1 MCIILNKCNKYILT
15 DIKQGVNVL
24 AVSNKILKT
33 LGIEVKD
40 LKDDAIYRCSV
51 KDKKGEKTRAELI
64 EITGIE
70 LKTLAE
76 MQGYKKG
83 MIRYNKNLYYDVVE
97 EKEKLLVH

>member
-1 MCIILNKCNKYILT
+1 M
-15 DIKQGVNVL
+15 

-51 KDKKGEKTRAELI
+51 KDKKGEKTREELI